1 MGVVGC
7 NLERDAKAGA
17 VPFSAGAAGAR
28 TGANAKHVTKSS
40 GAADSGGKGNRGNT
54 CL

>member
-28 TGANAKHVTKSS
+28 TGVNAKPAMKSL
-40 GAADSGGKGNRGNT
+40 GAADNGGKGNRGNT